1 MTETERLVAEIP
13 ASLKYLVDEDDRT
26 NKEIVI
32 AALETELGVKTE
44 DSMAVLDRQIKR
56 LESRLEAE
64 KDELDHHRNQVES
77 IQTELGRV
85 RDIREEK
92 AENGGS
98 YEDQLDD
105 VLDDLED
112 AGGEIEH
119 LAPFHNR
126 IDDIRESHDRSNEEI
141 HLDLQQRAAEQGRD
155 IPVAR
160 FKQPLHVDHA
170 DWETPITDRWGD
182 DE

>member
-13 ASLKYLVDEDDRT
+13 SSLKYLVDQDDRT

-32 AALETELGVKTE
+32 AALETELGVNTE

-64 KDELDHHRNQVES
+64 KDEMDHHRNQVES
-77 IQTELGRV
+77 IQSELDRV
-85 RDIREEK
+85 RSIREEK
-92 AENGGS
+92 AENGGN
-98 YEDQLDD
+98 YETMLDD
-105 VLDDLED
+105 VLDDLVDETTD
-112 AGGEIEH
+112 IEH

-126 IDDIRESHDRSNEEI
+126 IDDIREHHDRSNEEI

-155 IPVAR
+155 LSVAR
-160 FKQPLHVDHA
+160 FKQPLHVNDE
-170 DWETPITDRWGD
+170 DWRTPITERWGD
-182 DE
+182 GA